1 MEIVIILNIIIL
13 SAVLAGITGL
23 FVYKITVEYEKVK
36 RGEKSTYFKK
46 IK

>member
-1 MEIVIILNIIIL
+1 MEIVIILNIVVL

-23 FVYKITVEYEKVK
+23 FVHKMTVEYEKVK

>member
-1 MEIVIILNIIIL
+1 MKTVIILNIIIL

-23 FVYKITVEYEKVK
+23 FVHKITVEYKKVK